1 MKIFKT
7 SENTSLF
14 SYFIFV
20 SLLGSV
26 LLSMPFVYK
35 DGISVQYIDALFTS
49 VSAVCVTG
57 LSTLSMDI
65 YSHAGFVIILILI
78 ELGGLGILSFV
89 SLYLA
94 LPFKKISISNRRLI
108 RDFFIDDVDY
118 KPRRILYRI
127 IMITLGLQFLGWMF
141 LIPAMYKSGSS
152 NFVFDSLFLSVS
164 AFCNAGFSPM
174 SDSLASFGKNYYVLS
189 VIMFLIVA
197 GGIGFV
203 VYIDIGNRIKA
214 CITNKNHYTSVHTK
228 IVLIS
233 TFILILIGAVVT
245 FVLNYKNLISNYSI
259 KHQVFLS
266 FFESITLRTAG
277 FEVIPQADYSPSSA
291 IFHIFLMFTGG
302 SPGSIAGGVKTTT
315 IFIALLYAFN
325 GDDKNN
331 TLALFKRTIPSN
343 TINKAITIVS
353 RSFLFLAVSVFCLA
367 IAEQSNLECGTFSV
381 LDIIY
386 ESTSAMA
393 TVGLSRGITP
403 LLSSAGKLVVIIT
416 MFIGRTGIFA
426 MALKLGRQS
435 ENTEL
440 IKYPSES
447 IMIG

>member
-1 MKIFKT
+1 M
-7 SENTSLF
+7 
-14 SYFIFV
+14 
-20 SLLGSV
+20 GSV
-26 LLSMPFVYK
+26 LLSMPFAYK
-35 DGISVQYIDALFTS
+35 EGVSVGYIDALFTA

-57 LSTLSMDI
+57 LSTLSMDLF
-65 YSHAGFVIILILI
+65 SQTGLTIILILI

-89 SLYLA
+89 ALYLA
-94 LPFKKISISNRRLI
+94 LPYKKISMTNRRLI

-127 IMITLGLQFLGWMF
+127 IIITLGIQILGWLLLM
-141 LIPAMYKSGSS
+141 PAMNRSGSE
-152 NFVFDSLFLSVS
+152 NLVFDSLFLSIS
-164 AFCNAGFSPM
+164 AFCNAGFSPRA
-174 SDSLASFGKNYYVLS
+174 DSLASFEGNKYLLS
-189 VIMFLIVA
+189 VVMFLIVA

-203 VYIDIGNRIKA
+203 VFIDIENRIKA
-214 CITNKNHYTSVHTK
+214 FITKKNHYLSVHTR
-228 IVLIS
+228 IVLIF
-233 TFILILIGAVVT
+233 TLILIFAGALVT
-245 FVLNYKNLISNYSI
+245 FVLNLGDGLAGYQLKDQI
-259 KHQVFLS
+259 FLS

-277 FEVIPQADYSPSSA
+277 FEVVPQTEFSPASS

-315 IFIALLYAFN
+315 IFIALVYAFN

-331 TLALFKRTIPSN
+331 TLNLFKRTIPAT

-353 RSFLFLAVSVFCLA
+353 RSFIFLAVSVFFLA
-367 IAEQSNLECGTFSV
+367 VAEQGNLQNGVFSV
-381 LDIIY
+381 FDLIY

-403 LLSSAGKLVVIIT
+403 LLSVAGKIVIIIT

-426 MALKLGRQS
+426 MALKLGKQS

-440 IKYPSES
+440 IKYASES